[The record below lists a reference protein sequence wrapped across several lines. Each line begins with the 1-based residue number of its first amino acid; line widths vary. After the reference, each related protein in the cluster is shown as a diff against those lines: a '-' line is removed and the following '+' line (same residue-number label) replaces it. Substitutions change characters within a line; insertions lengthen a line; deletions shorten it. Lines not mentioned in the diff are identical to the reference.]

1 MKKNKKLFV
10 ALAALAMGMSL
21 SLTGCSSE
29 SSGGGSSGKGV
40 SDKPGA
46 ASLLEF
52 AEGTVIRN
60 RIVNLESDDV
70 LYEYLKFTSS
80 TAGEYSLYSYTEETG
95 FTKETTVDSVSVPTS
110 FVYNAENG
118 CFETEIE
125 GVSRSSF
132 MFKTVEKTIEKFYIA
147 ETKLFSDSDKPTL
160 FGLWEIPNGSSFN
173 FKNDGTVVVDQ
184 DGNKFVYDYTNTNGL
199 VMVDEL
205 PMFWANV
212 SGTPVFYYLA
222 YETESTEVED
232 VGRSAAVSAE
242 YDFTSSKSL
251 LGIF

>member
-1 MKKNKKLFV
+1 MKKNKKLLA

-29 SSGGGSSGKGV
+29 SSGGGSSGI

-52 AEGTVIRN
+52 TEGTVIRN
-60 RIVNLESDDV
+60 KVVNLDSDSDAV

-95 FTKETTVDSVSVPTS
+95 FTKQTTVDSIPVPAS
-110 FVYNAENG
+110 FVYDAEDG
-118 CFETEIE
+118 SFETEIE

-132 MFKTVEKTIEKFYIA
+132 MFKTVEKTVEKFYIA
-147 ETKLFSDSDKPTL
+147 ETRLFSDSDKPTL

-212 SGTPVFYYLA
+212 SGTPVFYYLV

-242 YDFTSSKSL
+242 YDLTSSKSL

>member
-1 MKKNKKLFV
+1 MKRNTKLF
-10 ALAALAMGMSL
+10 AAISALAMGMSL
-21 SLTGCSSE
+21 LILSCSSE

-118 CFETEIE
+118 CFETEFDGENNI
-125 GVSRSSF
+125 SY
-132 MFKTVEKTIEKFYIA
+132 MFKTVENKVEKFYIA
-147 ETKLFSDSDKPTL
+147 MSTLYNGSEKPTL
-160 FGLWEIPNGSSFN
+160 FDLWEIPNGASYN
-173 FKNDGTVVVDQ
+173 FKKDGTVVVDLE
-184 DGNKFVYDYTNTNGL
+184 GNKFVYDYTNTNGL

-212 SGTPVFYYLA
+212 SGTPVFYYLVF
-222 YETESTEVED
+222 ETESTEVED